1 MIRIGLRDARAHF
14 GRFVMSIIAIALGV
28 SFVVGSFCFRE
39 MMSSQVDQMMASNS
53 DADVYVRGSTEDK
66 SADDMM
72 AMSSGS
78 SSSGSSSS
86 SSGSS
91 SSSSS
96 ASSDASKTYNRIDAA
111 LADTIAK
118 VDGVKT
124 ATITYSVSG
133 IVLVG
138 KDGNAVSTTGAPT
151 VALGLAKGTWRSATL
166 TEGRWAKAKNEVALH
181 TFAAE
186 TAGLKVGDMTKL
198 VYPDGAADV
207 KVVGIFSTDS
217 SQAGAIIVGLAP
229 SAAKDYFQQQS
240 GQINM
245 VRNIGV
251 YGSANGGEPLTD
263 EQQRELADRINKA
276 LPADSKARA
285 VTGRQVRDD
294 SAAATKKALGFIQP
308 LILIFAVIALFV
320 GSFIIANTFSM
331 IVRES
336 MRGYALLRSVGAS
349 PAQVFSTVIVQAIV
363 LGLVGS
369 GFGIGLGWGMVRLI
383 VSVLDH
389 MGMPMSGAVDPS
401 ASDMLVGL
409 IVGLVVTLLGAALP
423 ARRAAMAPPIQAM
436 NETVN
441 PEKPVW
447 PRGVAGS
454 LMIACG
460 ALSWLFCW
468 RIALAKADDTV
479 AISPWDWLNDWGAS
493 LSTGWPL
500 GVGAGLVVLGVIV
513 LAPALVEPTSVV
525 LGWIPAHVFTVTGRL
540 ATRNL
545 ARGKHRTANTA
556 AALFVGVAIV
566 SCLGVVASSAKASV
580 AGIVDSGLKSDFSAM
595 SASDGRIP
603 DDAIEAIKKTEGVG
617 SVSQSRMLLG
627 VTYGSG
633 DDKTSAMTFAE
644 QPSLFTEV
652 FAPVTNSG
660 DADRALR
667 DGELVVGVTV
677 AKDNGWQVGDTVTVN
692 GRQIVVDKEA
702 TAKAQADYQ
711 AQVQSKIA
719 ALQTQAQTLLAS
731 GDTAGAQ
738 AKSAEAQKA
747 AEDAKNVDPSTLVK
761 TKTVETHVKAK
772 VGAIIENSVYRSMV
786 LMNDDLAGKIA
797 NEYTMFTIM
806 LFINAADGTDTATL
820 KTRLVDAVKS
830 YYVVNVQD
838 REEFKSTMST
848 MVDQILIILYA
859 LLALSI
865 VIAVFGIVNTLALS
879 VSERTRE
886 IGLLRAIGT
895 SRMQV
900 RGMLAIEAAMIA
912 VLGTLLGVVVGTGA
926 GAVIQQ
932 VYRSNGLERLSIP
945 WTQLGLFLLASIA
958 IGVVAALPPARRAL
972 KVPVLDAVATD

>member
-14 GRFVMSIIAIALGV
+14 GRFIMSIIAIALGV

-53 DADVYVRGSTEDK
+53 DADVYVRGTQEQK
-66 SADDMM
+66 DDETGMTM
-72 AMSSGS
+72 D
-78 SSSGSSSS
+78 
-86 SSGSS
+86 S

-96 ASSDASKTYNRIDAA
+96 ASTSSSSSSSSDDASKTYNRIDAS
-111 LADTIAK
+111 LVDDIAK

-124 ATITYSVSG
+124 VSITYSISG

-138 KDGNAVSTTGAPT
+138 HDGNAVSTTGAPT
-151 VALGLAKGTWRSATL
+151 VSLGLGEGTWRSATL
-166 TEGRWAKAKNEVALH
+166 RNGRWATNKNEIALH
-181 TFAAE
+181 SFAAQ
-186 TAGLKVGDMTKL
+186 TAGLAIGDTTKI
-198 VYPDGAADV
+198 VYPDGVTDV
-207 KVVGIFSTDS
+207 KVVGIFDTVS

-229 SAAKDYFQQQS
+229 DTAKDYFQQQT
-240 GQINM
+240 GQIGM

-251 YGSANGGEPLTD
+251 YGSADGGAPLSV
-263 EQQRELADRINKA
+263 EQQQTLVDRINKV
-276 LPADSKARA
+276 LPADAKAHA
-285 VTGRQVRDD
+285 VTGQQVRDD

-308 LILIFAVIALFV
+308 LILIFAIIALFV

-336 MRGYALLRSVGAS
+336 MRRYALLRSVGAS

-369 GFGIGLGWGMVRLI
+369 GAGIGLGWGMVRLI
-383 VSVLDH
+383 VAVLGRI
-389 MGMPMSGAVDPS
+389 GMPMSGAVDPS
-401 ASDMLVGL
+401 ASDMLIGL
-409 IVGLVVTLLGAALP
+409 IVGVLVTLIGAALP

-447 PRGVAGS
+447 PRGVIGCV
-454 LMIACG
+454 MIVLG
-460 ALSWLFCW
+460 AISWLLCW
-468 RIALAKADDTV
+468 RIAMAKSDDAV
-479 AISPWDWLNDWGAS
+479 AISPLTWFNDWATTIG
-493 LSTGWPL
+493 TGWPL

-513 LAPALVEPTSVV
+513 LAPALVGPTSVI

-545 ARGKHRTANTA
+545 ARSKRRTANTA

-595 SASDGRIP
+595 SAANGRIP
-603 DDAIEAIKKTEGVG
+603 DDAIDAIKKTDGVG

-644 QPSLFTEV
+644 QPSLFTDV

-667 DGELVVGVTV
+667 DGELVVGITV
-677 AKDNGWQVGDTVTVN
+677 AKDNGWKVGDTVTVN
-692 GRQIVVDKEA
+692 GKQVVVDEEA

-711 AQVQSKIA
+711 AQVQSHIA
-719 ALQTQAQTLLAS
+719 DLSAQAQALLAS

-738 AKSAEAQKA
+738 AKTTEAQKA
-747 AEDAKNVDPSTLVK
+747 AEDAKNVDLSTLVK
-761 TKTVETHVKAK
+761 TKTQTTQVTVK

-806 LFINAADGTDTATL
+806 LFINAKHGVDTATL
-820 KTRLVDAVKS
+820 KTRLVDSVKS
-830 YYVVNVQD
+830 FYVVNVQD

-895 SRMQV
+895 SRPQV
-900 RGMLAIEAAMIA
+900 CGMLAIEASMIA

-932 VYRSNGLERLSIP
+932 VYQSNGLERLSVP
-945 WTQLGLFLLASIA
+945 WSQLGLFLVLSIV

-972 KVPVLDAVATD
+972 MVPVLNAVATD